1 MTVNEMP
8 DETTV
13 FDALRQ
19 VEDPEL
25 GMDIVEIG
33 LVYGVSYPKPGT
45 VRVSYS
51 LTSPACPAG
60 PQITGDIVNTVRAL
74 PGVEEVDPDL
84 VWSPPW
90 TPDRMSDDAKFILGI
105 G

>member
-1 MTVNEMP
+1 MDQTPGEA
-8 DETTV
+8 TIL
-13 FDALRQ
+13 DALRQ

-33 LVYGVSYPKPGT
+33 LVYGVEVPKPGT
-45 VRVSYS
+45 VRVIYS

-60 PQITGDIVNTVRAL
+60 PQITQDIVNTVRVL
-74 PGVEEVDPDL
+74 PGVDEVEPDL

>member
-1 MTVNEMP
+1 MSNNTPSKETVL
-8 DETTV
+8 
-13 FDALRQ
+13 DALRQ

-33 LVYGVSYPKPGT
+33 LIYDVTLPADGAVKVT
-45 VRVSYS
+45 YS

-60 PQITGDIVNTVRAL
+60 PEISANIVNTVRAL
-74 PGVEEVDPDL
+74 PGVDSVEPDL
-84 VWSPPW
+84 VWSPAW
-90 TPDRMSDDAKFILGI
+90 TPDLMSEDAKFILGI